1 VEYLPAIR
9 EKPEVVQATRRL
21 ARLGSVLGLSAV
33 LLVVGGLAG
42 WATIG
47 KALAQDTGG
56 RGPWP
61 LVLAGAV
68 CLGLVGI
75 GCGVVALTFGGS
87 VRRDA
92 ISALCVSL
100 IAPLAVGM
108 IALALFFASTTLGFG
123 I

>member
-1 VEYLPAIR
+1 MEYLPAVR
-9 EKPEVVQATRRL
+9 ENPEVVQAN
-21 ARLGSVLGLSAV
+21 APVSP
-33 LLVVGGLAG
+33 G
-42 WATIG
+42 WARYSASPPCCSSSAASRAGRPIG
-47 KALAQDTGG
+47 RALAQDTGG

-75 GCGVVALTFGGS
+75 DCGVVALTFGGS
-87 VRRDA
+87 ARRDV

-100 IAPLAVGM
+100 MAPLAVGM
-108 IALALFFASTTLGFG
+108 IALSIFASMTLGVG